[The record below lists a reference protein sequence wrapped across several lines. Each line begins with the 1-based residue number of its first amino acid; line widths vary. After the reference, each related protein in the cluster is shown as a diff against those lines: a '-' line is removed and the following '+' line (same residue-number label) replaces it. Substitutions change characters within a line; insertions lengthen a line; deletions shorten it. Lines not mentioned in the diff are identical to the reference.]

1 MAFYKIKHIIIG
13 ITISFLSIL
22 FLFPNHLNTR
32 RINEVIR
39 DTIYI
44 DKPYKVEVIK
54 EVEVPKIVRVYHTDT
69 ILREKLVKDTLIT
82 FLEITPKQAHI
93 HTLTPSGKPSINTYP
108 IEDYTQLQ
116 INHKGQ
122 IKRRRKKRFWKSV
135 ERVGLFVSGVL
146 LGKSI

>member
-1 MAFYKIKHIIIG
+1 MIG
-13 ITISFLSIL
+13 LHLHSKGVFTQTITL
-22 FLFPNHLNTR
+22 TTT
-32 RINEVIR
+32 

-82 FLEITPKQAHI
+82 FLEITPKLAYI
-93 HTLTPSGKPSINTYP
+93 HTLTPSGIPSINTYP
-108 IEDYTQLQ
+108 IEGYSQLQ

-122 IKRRRKKRFWKSV
+122 IKRRRMKRFWKSV
-135 ERVGLFVSGVL
+135 ERVGLFVGGVL